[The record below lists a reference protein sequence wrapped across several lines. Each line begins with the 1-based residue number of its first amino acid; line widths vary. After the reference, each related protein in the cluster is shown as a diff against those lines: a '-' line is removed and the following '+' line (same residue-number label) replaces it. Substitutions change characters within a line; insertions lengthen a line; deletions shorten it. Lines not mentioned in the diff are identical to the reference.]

1 MRNSEQIRFVDG
13 GEVQEAASPEFR
25 MEIEARPE
33 DVDEQG
39 HVSNVVY
46 VRWVQDVA
54 RAHSDAIG
62 YDLDAYLRIGSTFVV
77 RKHEI
82 SYFLPAFA
90 GDRIV
95 LLTHVAWWRSAIS
108 ERRTRIVRLADD
120 KEIGRAATVWA
131 FVSVS
136 NGRLRRIPAEIQE
149 AFKKP
154 PHG

>member
-1 MRNSEQIRFVDG
+1 VDG
-13 GEVQEAASPEFR
+13 GETLEPASPEFR
-25 MEIEARPE
+25 LEIEAQPE

-46 VRWVQDVA
+46 VRWVQESA
-54 RAHSDAIG
+54 RAHSAAVG
-62 YDLDAYLRIGSTFVV
+62 YGLETYKRMGSTFAV

-90 GDRIV
+90 GDRIA
-95 LLTHVAWWRSAIS
+95 LLTHVAWWRSAIC

-131 FVSVS
+131 YVSVTG
-136 NGRLRRIPAEIQE
+136 GRLRRIPAEILE
-149 AFKKP
+149 AFKRP
-154 PHG
+154 PQG